1 MFRDVNHSRGSSP
14 PCALVAMVLTIS
26 VDRRLDS
33 LEAQR
38 GMRKP
43 EDNSLRVAQASTRLW
58 AECRCP
64 GVYNVILWRLR
75 SSIRLLMHDVLPRPL

>member
-14 PCALVAMVLTIS
+14 SCALVAMVLTIS

-43 EDNSLRVAQASTRLW
+43 EDPEFSNAT
-58 AECRCP
+58 
-64 GVYNVILWRLR
+64 
-75 SSIRLLMHDVLPRPL
+75 LLETGR